1 MKKMKKIITLLPL
14 LAIVFI
20 AFPVNAKKA
29 DKFIELEDNS
39 QLLGTWKIY
48 AESATR
54 KKKDRKEVDIQ
65 WEFKNNGIIHAEA
78 TDTRGRTGKTS
89 IDIKYS
95 IENGAIKKQAIA
107 GGSRYESCKVTKLEG
122 SDMTLKCPFL
132 YFYMKKK

>member
-1 MKKMKKIITLLPL
+1 MKKIITLLPL

-29 DKFIELEDNS
+29 EKYIELEDNS
-39 QLLGTWKIY
+39 QILGKWKIY
-48 AESATR
+48 AESPSR
-54 KKKDRKEVDIQ
+54 KKRDRKDVNIQ
-65 WEFKNNGIIHAEA
+65 WEFKNNGIIHAIA
-78 TDTRGRTGKTS
+78 TDTRGRTGETS
-89 IDIKYS
+89 INIKYS

-122 SDMTLKCPFL
+122 DDMTLKCPFL

>member
-1 MKKMKKIITLLPL
+1 MKKTIKLLPL
-14 LAIVFI
+14 LALVFI
-20 AFPVNAKKA
+20 ALPVHAKKA
-29 DKFIELEDNS
+29 EQIIKLEDNS
-39 QLLGTWKIY
+39 QILGTWKIY
-48 AESATR
+48 AESPSR
-54 KKKDRKEVDIQ
+54 KKRDRKEVNIQ
-65 WEFKNNGIIHAEA
+65 WEFKNNGIIHAIA
-78 TDTRGRTGKTS
+78 TDTRGRTGMTS

>member
-1 MKKMKKIITLLPL
+1 MKKIIKLLPL

-20 AFPVNAKKA
+20 SLPADAKKQ
-29 DKFIELEDNS
+29 DKIIALEDNS
-39 QLLGTWKIY
+39 QILGTWKIY

-65 WEFKNNGIIHAEA
+65 WEFRNDGIIHAEA

-89 IDIKYS
+89 INIKYS
-95 IENGAIKKQAIA
+95 IENGAIRKQAIA
-107 GGSRYESCKVTKLEG
+107 GSSRYENCKVTKLEG